1 MNNPTNDIHAR
12 IFFIKARKVNKA
24 IVFRRGPTDWI
35 QMIVWD
41 LDNDSLQYGQWIN
54 KKVPMR
60 NCDVSPSGKYL
71 IYFVDHFEHTN
82 SRTVISRPPFWTA
95 LTAWEH
101 GDSLFGN
108 GGGLFA
114 DEKIVILNLHS
125 EIPTDKYPIPPDL
138 TIHPFQSQKEYNL
151 WKGHINLIHEQ
162 RLEMNGWT
170 EHNDVDFVQKETAQT
185 AAKKNSDDWIKKDPK
200 SADPINPKLW
210 KKSISNNTSLYMIT
224 FYHFEHRKNF
234 DTFYLVRKKE
244 IIKLNG
250 ITWADV
256 DNRNRIIA
264 TKEGKLYSSK
274 ISSDGSVDYINLQV
288 VHDLNSQ
295 TPKRILTPLEMK
307 SWD

>member
-1 MNNPTNDIHAR
+1 MSNPTNDICAR
-12 IFFIKARKVNKA
+12 IFFIKARKANKA

-41 LDNDSLQYGQWIN
+41 LDNDSLEFGQWIN

-71 IYFVDHFEHTN
+71 IYFVDNFEHTN

-101 GDSLFGN
+101 TDPLFDT

-114 DEKIVILNLHS
+114 DEKLVILNLHS
-125 EIPTDKYPIPPDL
+125 EIPTHKYPIPSDL
-138 TIHPFQSQKEYNL
+138 IIHPFKSQKEYNL
-151 WKGHINLIHEQ
+151 WKGHINLMHEQ

-170 EHNDVDFVQKETAQT
+170 EHNDEIFVQKETTQT
-185 AAKKNSDDWIKKDPK
+185 ATKKISGDWLKKDPK
-200 SADPINPKLW
+200 RADPIHPKLW
-210 KKSISNNTSLYMIT
+210 KKSISNNASLYMIT

-234 DTFYLVRKKE
+234 DTFYLAKKRE
-244 IIKLNG
+244 IIKLDG

-256 DNRNRIIA
+256 DDRNRIIA
-264 TKEGKLYSSK
+264 TKKGKLYASK
-274 ISSDGSVDYINLQV
+274 ISADGSVDYINLQV
-288 VHDLNSQ
+288 IYDLNSQ
-295 TPKRILTPLEMK
+295 TPKRVFTPLEMK